1 MHNQKKGIHTRPLVP
16 WVHLPP
22 KLLTLLNDLYHTPHY
37 SNLTHFTHPGF
48 LEIAQT
54 DSMSRYTHFTHPG
67 LLEVAQTDSMSCY
80 THFTHPG
87 LLEVAQAEMQSSHI
101 VEDLWWNISLHLLLQ
116 DASSC
121 AVGWQRPL
129 DEHVEQTLSR
139 LDSESEN
146 VTCFSWLWQF
156 RIRKCHFIFLRSWHL
171 ENGTQS
177 LSKQVSNLVFYA
189 QSTNTVISGRY
200 TFYVSSLIQIISLQ
214 NSNSKTS
221 LEPHLNTN
229 SQHWGCC

>member
-48 LEIAQT
+48 LEVAQT
-54 DSMSRYTHFTHPG
+54 DSMSR
-67 LLEVAQTDSMSCY
+67 Y

-121 AVGWQRPL
+121 AVG
-129 DEHVEQTLSR
+129 
-139 LDSESEN
+139 
-146 VTCFSWLWQF
+146 
-156 RIRKCHFIFLRSWHL
+156 
-171 ENGTQS
+171 
-177 LSKQVSNLVFYA
+177 
-189 QSTNTVISGRY
+189 
-200 TFYVSSLIQIISLQ
+200 
-214 NSNSKTS
+214 
-221 LEPHLNTN
+221 
-229 SQHWGCC
+229 

>member
-87 LLEVAQAEMQSSHI
+87 LLKVAQTDSMSCYTHFTHPGLLEVAQAEMQSSHI

-146 VTCFSWLWQF
+146 VTCFSWLCQF
-156 RIRKCHFIFLRSWHL
+156 RIRKCHLFFMIMAIQ
-171 ENGTQS
+171 NQKMS
-177 LSKQVSNLVFYA
+177 LYFFAILTPWKWD
-189 QSTNTVISGRY
+189 TVA
-200 TFYVSSLIQIISLQ
+200 
-214 NSNSKTS
+214 
-221 LEPHLNTN
+221 E
-229 SQHWGCC
+229 